1 MSINSINCI
10 YGYSSTSYLSE
21 ETKRKLL
28 ALGIDPSTVTSES
41 QAKRLIEKAQANSSV
56 KETTKTDNKTVST
69 SESEILT
76 KAKNLA
82 QKMGI
87 KLSKNMS
94 IDEILKS
101 ISDKITEMLN
111 TDDEGTQKIAEGYKQ
126 EFSEISNEYT
136 PVKQNQNSMYA
147 MLTQSANINKYML
160 GLG

>member
-1 MSINSINCI
+1 MSINSIICI
-10 YGYSSTSYLSE
+10 YGFTSTNYLSE
-21 ETKRKLL
+21 ETKRKLK
-28 ALGIDPSTVTSES
+28 ALGIDPTTVTSEA
-41 QAKRLIEKAQANSSV
+41 QAKKLIEKAEANSSV
-56 KETTKTDNKTVST
+56 KETTKTEDKSVST
-69 SESEILT
+69 SESEVLT

-82 QKMGI
+82 QKMGV

-101 ISDKITEMLN
+101 ISEKISEMLN
-111 TDDEGTQKIAEGYKQ
+111 SEDDGAQELAKGFQQ

>member
-1 MSINSINCI
+1 MSINSISSIC
-10 YGYSSTSYLSE
+10 GYSSASYLSE

-28 ALGIDPSTVTSES
+28 ALGIDPSTVTSET
-41 QAKRLIEKAQANSSV
+41 QAKKLIEKAQSNSSV
-56 KETTKTDNKTVST
+56 KETTKAENKTVCS

-76 KAKNLA
+76 KAKILA
-82 QKMGI
+82 QKIGI

-94 IDEILKS
+94 IDEILQS

-111 TDDEGTQKIAEGYKQ
+111 SEDKGTQETAKGYQQ
-126 EFSEISNEYT
+126 ELSQISEEYT

-160 GLG
+160 GLN